1 MAGRSRAQVADDM
14 EQFLMKRGTD
24 GQKDEEGAS
33 APPTATHPA
42 GSPEW
47 KAELERALGDIYLIA
62 KARLKGMGKD

>member
-1 MAGRSRAQVADDM
+1 
-14 EQFLMKRGTD
+14 MKRGTD